1 MNNSSSRNSEAKTYD
16 KVLAPDTLLQG
27 GKYRIIEPIGQGGF
41 GVTYLAEHVM
51 ARRKVCIKE
60 FFPKEYYNRDADS
73 CSISLA
79 SNSNEEV
86 MSKFKSKFVK
96 EARILAALNHQHIIA
111 VYDVF
116 EEYNTAYYVMEYIE
130 GGSLRDNIK
139 RVVTLPEDKAVKY
152 VKDIASALDYIHK
165 FHLNHLDVKPGNILV
180 RAKDDSAILIDFGL
194 SKHYNSSGE
203 QTTSTPVGVSHG
215 YAPIEQYKSGGVS
228 HFSPATDIYSLGA
241 TLYYLVTG
249 NTPPQATD
257 IGEKGLPKLPDHLS
271 EGVRQAIVMAM
282 QYWRKERPQSI
293 EEFIALLEGR
303 VAATLP
309 VADNNASM
317 EDEDEDAEVMVLDV
331 ELAEDSPAKAY
342 YKPEAKPEPKPEA
355 KLEHKPKNKKRSNF
369 LTALVMI
376 IIGVIAAITTFILL
390 GGGGKQD
397 DKPKTSIIESEDSN
411 YVDLGLGSN
420 TKWATCNIGANKP
433 SEYGKLLTF
442 EEAQDACGT
451 EWRLPTKDE
460 FDKLIRCCEWTW
472 KNNGYE
478 VKGSNGNSIFL
489 PASGFIIDDSEGGT
503 GEGGYYWSSTINR
516 TNETM
521 AHRLFFNQD
530 PDKNTLPTHCH
541 YKIAV
546 RPVKR

>member
-293 EEFIALLEGR
+293 EEFIAILEGR

-317 EDEDEDAEVMVLDV
+317 EDEDAEVMVLDV

>member
-16 KVLAPDTLLQG
+16 KVLTPDTLLQG

-303 VAATLP
+303 VVATLP
-309 VADNNASM
+309 VADNNASI
-317 EDEDEDAEVMVLDV
+317 EDEDAEVMVLDV

-342 YKPEAKPEPKPEA
+342 YKPEAKPEA
-355 KLEHKPKNKKRSNF
+355 KLEHKPKNKKRSNIV
-369 LTALVMI
+369 TALVMI

-472 KNNGYE
+472 QNNGYE

-521 AHRLFFNQD
+521 AHRLFFTQD
-530 PDKNTLPTHCH
+530 PDKNTHSTPCH